1 MKKIIKEAKD
11 LFSFSAGERRGVIIL
26 MALILLLILFYFI
39 YPVFLTPTKYDTTAF
54 DREVD
59 SFLKNRKTIAK
70 ENDSASDKFEF
81 DILDQRNPEK
91 QTTLH
96 PFPFDPNSMTHA
108 QWLQMGL
115 TEKQVKVIE
124 NYVAKGGKFYDKAD
138 FKKMY
143 CISAEAYTLL
153 EPYINITLSRPQY
166 PKNEFPKKEV
176 VITQTEINSA
186 TIEDLKKIRGIG
198 DYFATKIVEY
208 RQKLGGY
215 ISLQQLL
222 EIPKM
227 DTARLR
233 PLLPFF
239 DINTKAIRKINVN
252 QAHEYELGAHPYI
265 GNNIASAII
274 RYRLKHGNFALLS
287 DIKKCMLVTDAIY
300 VKISPYLC
308 VE

>member
-1 MKKIIKEAKD
+1 MKKIIKETKD
-11 LFSFSAGERRGVIIL
+11 LFSFSAGERRGILIL

-59 SFLKNRKTIAK
+59 SYLKNRKEITK
-70 ENDSASDKFEF
+70 VSDTSSEKYDF
-81 DILDQRNPEK
+81 DMFDQRSPEK
-91 QTTLH
+91 KTTLH

-108 QWLQMGL
+108 QWLQLGL
-115 TEKQVKVIE
+115 TEKQAKVIE

-143 CISAEAYTLL
+143 CISEEAYAQL
-153 EPYINITLSRPQY
+153 EPYINITLIRPQY

-176 VITQTEINSA
+176 VISKTEINSA

-215 ISLQQLL
+215 ISLEQLL

-227 DTARLR
+227 DTSRLR
-233 PLLPFF
+233 PLLPYL
-239 DINTKAIRKINVN
+239 DINSKAIRKINVN
-252 QAHEYELGAHPYI
+252 ETSLNQLKSHPYI

-274 RYRLKHGNFALLS
+274 NYRQKHGNFALLS
-287 DIKKCMLVTDAIY
+287 DIKKCMLITDAIY